1 MSEPVGSQLYDA
13 VKNGRVSEVSALLRD
28 HPGVNVNWTN
38 TLQWT
43 PLHVASSYGS
53 VEGVKLLLAHPDI
66 NVNLKEVFGQT
77 PLSLCCWNNHVSVIR
92 LLLKDSSN

>member
-1 MSEPVGSQLYDA
+1 MSEPVGSQLYGA

-53 VEGVKLLLAHPDI
+53 VEVVKLLLAP
-66 NVNLKEVFGQT
+66 
-77 PLSLCCWNNHVSVIR
+77 
-92 LLLKDSSN
+92 